1 MIDIFRSSTIENKTK
16 KKQNPKII
24 CNSITTEEENKS
36 NESAR
41 ELEQKKGNEQMKK
54 HIKEGKYVCVVMDKR

>member
-1 MIDIFRSSTIENKTK
+1 MLIEVVAFDRHLSKFDDRHLNK

-41 ELEQKKGNEQMKK
+41 ELEQKKA
-54 HIKEGKYVCVVMDKR
+54 I